1 MLSTIAYAAEEAGQA
16 APPNLLQSPIILM
29 VMIFVVF
36 WFLLIRPQ
44 TKRQKEHQAML
55 SNLKKGDKVVTNG
68 GIHGTVVGVAD
79 RVVVL
84 RIAENVKI
92 EVAKGCVASLQPTK
106 TEE

>member
-1 MLSTIAYAAEEAGQA
+1 MSNIVHAAVGEPGTTQVSPLVQF
-16 APPNLLQSPIILM
+16 APFIL
-29 VMIFVVF
+29 IFAVF

-44 TKRQKEHQAML
+44 QKRQREHQEMV
-55 SNLKKGDKVVTNG
+55 SSLKKGDKVITNG

-92 EVAKGCVASLQPTK
+92 EVAKNAVASKQPQK
-106 TEE
+106 VEE

>member
-1 MLSTIAYAAEEAGQA
+1 MFSTTVYAAEEAGQA

-55 SNLKKGDKVVTNG
+55 SSLKKGDKVVTNG
-68 GIHGTVVGVAD
+68 GIHGTVIGVAD
-79 RVVVL
+79 KVVVL
-84 RIAENVKI
+84 RIAENVKV
-92 EVAKGCVASLQPTK
+92 EVAKGCVASLQPKK

>member
-1 MLSTIAYAAEEAGQA
+1 MISSIVYAAAGEQGQT
-16 APPNLLQSPIILM
+16 PPSQLVNFLPFVL
-29 VMIFVVF
+29 IFVVF

-44 TKRQKEHQAML
+44 TKRQKEHQAMV

-84 RIAENVKI
+84 RIAENVKV
-92 EVAKGCVASLQPTK
+92 EVAKGCIASLQPK
-106 TEE
+106 KDEE